1 MSEETIKIIEYIT
14 GSPVI
19 KGVFVA
25 HIIGWA
31 ILALIVIAVFV
42 ITFFTILKS
51 INNKRRWK

>member
-1 MSEETIKIIEYIT
+1 MADEVIKIIERIA

-25 HIIGWA
+25 HIIGWV